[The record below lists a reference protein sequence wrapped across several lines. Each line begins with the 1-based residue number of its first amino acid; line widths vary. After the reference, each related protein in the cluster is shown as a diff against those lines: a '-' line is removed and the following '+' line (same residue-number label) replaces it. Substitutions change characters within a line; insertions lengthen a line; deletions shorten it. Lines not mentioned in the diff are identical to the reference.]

1 MKNGHYGAHND
12 YAISVVMGVILMI
25 AISVAI
31 ASTTYVLISNI
42 SQASGS
48 NPTVISMNLMINDDT
63 KNCATWIVTNVEGP
77 SLEDVKID
85 KFIMTDSGVHESNC
99 TIDFQD
105 MNTDGYV
112 NVGDTYT
119 VTAST
124 DNYYAFLITDPL
136 GAIVYRGTLFHY

>member
-1 MKNGHYGAHND
+1 MKNGNNDVSND

-25 AISVAI
+25 AITVAI

-48 NPTVISMNLMINDDT
+48 NPTVLSMNLMINDDT
-63 KNCATWIVTNVEGP
+63 KNCAKWIVTNVEGA

-85 KFIMTDSGVHESNC
+85 KFLMTGIGIHESNC
-99 TIDFQD
+99 TVDFND
-105 MNTDGYV
+105 MNNDGYV

-119 VTAST
+119 ITAGS
-124 DNYYAFLITDPL
+124 DDYYAFLITDPL
-136 GAIVYRGTLFHY
+136 GAIVYKGTLFHY

>member
-1 MKNGHYGAHND
+1 MKNRHNGANND

-31 ASTTYVLISNI
+31 ASTTYILISNI

-77 SLEDVKID
+77 TVEDVKID
-85 KFIMTDSGVHESNC
+85 KILMTDFGVQVNNC
-99 TIDFQD
+99 SFDFND
-105 MNTDGYV
+105 MNNDGYV

-119 VTAST
+119 VTASS
-124 DNYYAFLITDPL
+124 DDYYAFLITDPL
-136 GAIVYRGTLFHY
+136 GAIVYKGTLFHY